1 MATTKRDKQA
11 WAARVSGLMDTAK
24 VSVDDLA
31 KRLGVNRSAVYHWR
45 AGARI
50 PSREMQPRLA
60 KELGTSV
67 AALNGWAA

>member
-1 MATTKRDKQA
+1 MATTKKEKQA
-11 WAARVSGLMDTAK
+11 WASRVTGLMDAAK
-24 VSVDDLA
+24 VSVDELA
-31 KRLGVNRSAVYHWR
+31 RRLHVNKSAVYHWR
-45 AGARI
+45 TGFRI